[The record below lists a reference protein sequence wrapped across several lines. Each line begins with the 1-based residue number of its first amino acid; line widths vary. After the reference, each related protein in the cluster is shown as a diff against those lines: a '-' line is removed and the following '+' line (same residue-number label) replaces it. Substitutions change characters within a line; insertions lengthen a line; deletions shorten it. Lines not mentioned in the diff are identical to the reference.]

1 MQAVVPI
8 LTDDN
13 ADTLA
18 ARILEQEHRIYPR
31 AIQLIAEGRVH
42 INGRQVKIDL
52 DGVVKTNALVNP
64 AVAD

>member
-8 LTDDN
+8 LADDN
-13 ADTLA
+13 ADTRA

-42 INGRQVKIDL
+42 INGRKVKIDP
-52 DGVVKTNALVNP
+52 DGVVETTALVNP
-64 AVAD
+64 SVTD